1 MIYNDNDFLTLADA
15 CTLVAFI
22 ASVVANLVDDNN
34 ACLQDDDDFVR
45 LQDVCEVIDALAMLH
60 SKANYADYDYDYDNA
75 TAHTAKAA
83 SYNIT
88 AVVARDA
95 ILSYDTEYRECIVEQ
110 FIDAH
115 ADLARK
121 LNIS

>member
-22 ASVVANLVDDNN
+22 ASIVANLVDDNN
-34 ACLQDDDDFVR
+34 ACLQD
-45 LQDVCEVIDALAMLH
+45 VCEVIDTLAMLH